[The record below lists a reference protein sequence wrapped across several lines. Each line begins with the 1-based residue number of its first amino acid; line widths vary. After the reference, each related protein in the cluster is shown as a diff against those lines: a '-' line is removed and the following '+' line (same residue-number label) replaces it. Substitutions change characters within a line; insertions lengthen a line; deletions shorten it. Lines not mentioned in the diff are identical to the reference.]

1 MAEVECRVQLGLPS
15 PRKMLTPVVSVSI
28 LLMIAGY
35 ALANYAEQFTLNW
48 LALNPQTFWPF
59 GIWQLL
65 TYSFLNEKWWFLL
78 TNGLIVLFI
87 GSAVEREWRSRSFLF
102 MMLAVIV
109 SCALLWLIVCKIVG
123 RAYIGGGS
131 ESYAYGVIG
140 AFGLLFRRQRFLLFF
155 WAFEGKHVALLLVAI
170 GVVIGIT
177 GPMLWVW
184 VAGAAV
190 AYGYVKLQ
198 WRRKSA
204 AARSRSGAMQ
214 RRGGSFVDID

>member
-1 MAEVECRVQLGLPS
+1 
-15 PRKMLTPVVSVSI
+15 MLTPVVSVSI

-48 LALNPQTFWPF
+48 LALNPQTIWLFR
-59 GIWQLL
+59 IWQLV
-65 TYSFLNEKWWFLL
+65 TYSFLNQSWWFLL
-78 TNGLIVLFI
+78 TNGIIVLFI
-87 GSAVEREWRSRSFLF
+87 GSAVEREWRSGSFLF
-102 MMLAVIV
+102 MVLVVIV
-109 SCALLWLIVCKIVG
+109 SCGLLWLIVCRIG
-123 RAYIGGGS
+123 RLPYAGTGTA
-131 ESYAYGVIG
+131 SYAYGVIA

-170 GVVIGIT
+170 GLVIGIAQ
-177 GPMLWVW
+177 PMTWIW
-184 VAGAAV
+184 ICGAAV